1 MRNKLILV
9 EGLPGSGKSTIA
21 RKIFNILSSKG
32 LNVKLYTEEDY
43 NHPADFDGFSYFSKK
58 EFTNLLNKYSNY
70 KNLLNKFKK
79 DFYHGY
85 LIHYRKAIDE
95 NNLIIDNTL
104 LNDFKKNDVY
114 DLSITLHEKL
124 ILKRWKDFV
133 LKSKE
138 TDEITIFECCFIQN
152 PVTITMIKDNAS
164 KSVTINYIK
173 KLEKI
178 IKPLNPI
185 LIYAN
190 QDDIEISLTKIIEE
204 RPNEWFE
211 GFKIYYT
218 EQGYGSYFELRDVEG
233 VLKILESRKLLED
246 EIYME
251 LSLIKYKINNSLFD
265 ITLLNNDLSYILKE
279 YF

>member
-9 EGLPGSGKSTIA
+9 EGLPGSGKSTIS
-21 RKIFNILSSKG
+21 KEIFNILSSKG
-32 LNVKLYTEEDY
+32 LNVKLYNEGNY

-58 EFTNLLNKYSNY
+58 EFVNLTERYSNY
-70 KNLLNKFKK
+70 KDLLDKLKK

-85 LIHYRKAIDE
+85 LIHYRKAIEEDKINI
-95 NNLIIDNTL
+95 NNDLI
-104 LNDFKKNDVY
+104 NDIKKNDVY
-114 DLSITLHEKL
+114 SLSLELHEKL

-133 LKSKE
+133 SKSKE
-138 TDEITIFECCFIQN
+138 VEEITIFECCFIQN
-152 PVTITMIKDNAS
+152 PVTVTMIRDNS
-164 KSVTINYIK
+164 PKSITINYVK

-204 RPNEWFE
+204 RPKEWFE

-218 EQGYGSYFELRDVEG
+218 EQGYGSYFELRDIEG
-233 VLKILESRKLLED
+233 LLKILETRKVLED
-246 EIYME
+246 NIYQE
-251 LSLIKYKINNSLFD
+251 LSLIKYRINNSLFN
-265 ITLLNNDLSYILKE
+265 ITLLNKDLSYILQE